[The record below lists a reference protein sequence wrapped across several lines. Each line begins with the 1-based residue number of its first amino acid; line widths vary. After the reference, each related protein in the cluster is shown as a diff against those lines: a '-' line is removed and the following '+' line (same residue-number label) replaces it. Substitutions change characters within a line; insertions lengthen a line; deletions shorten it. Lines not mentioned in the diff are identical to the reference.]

1 MKKSVIILICI
12 AAVILF
18 ALLVNYGATHV
29 RGVPVKIVE
38 QKAEVLEVPFF
49 DKDIDLN
56 KGIATDFW
64 SGLKPQEIKL
74 IYQLMALPWPKSSTP
89 MVKVTAFHNTKDIY
103 FYMEW
108 IDETED
114 KILGVNKFSD
124 ACAIM
129 FPMDEKAQAPTL
141 MMGFL
146 GRADIWH
153 WKASRD
159 IQFWLK
165 EEPVNN
171 KVYVDLYYPFEDKET
186 LVVSKEIVKS
196 AVNDLTAI
204 RVGTVTPKEN
214 QYVEGRGFYNQG
226 VWQVVFKRSLKA
238 VDAQNDAIFNSGK
251 RLCAFAVWNGSKGE
265 RGGRKSISD
274 WVELLIK

>member
-1 MKKSVIILICI
+1 VKKFVIILICI

-18 ALLVNYGATHV
+18 GALVYYGATHV
-29 RGVPVKIVE
+29 RGVPVKQEE
-38 QKAEVLEVPFF
+38 QKRQTLEIPFM
-49 DKDIDLN
+49 DKEIALRN
-56 KGIATDFW
+56 GIATDLW
-64 SGLKPQEIKL
+64 GGLKPQEIKL
-74 IYQLMALPWPKSSTP
+74 IFQLMVLPWPKSSTP
-89 MVKVTAFHNTKDIY
+89 LVKVKAFHNAKEIY

-108 IDETED
+108 IDETKD
-114 KILGVNKFSD
+114 KILGINKFPD

-129 FPMDEKAQAPTL
+129 FPRDEKAQAPTL

-159 IQFWLK
+159 LQFWMK
-165 EEPVNN
+165 EDPVDN
-171 KVYVDLYYPFEDKET
+171 KPYVDRYYPFEDKET
-186 LVVSKEIVKS
+186 LLVSKEIVKS

-214 QYVEGRGFYNQG
+214 QYVEGRGFYDQG
-226 VWQVVFKRSLKA
+226 VWRVVFKRSLKA
-238 VDAQNDAIFNSGK
+238 IDAQDDAIFNSGK
-251 RLCAFAVWNGSKGE
+251 RLCAFAVWNGSKGD

>member
-1 MKKSVIILICI
+1 MKKFIIILICI

-18 ALLVNYGATHV
+18 AVLVFYGATHV
-29 RGVPVKIVE
+29 RGVPVRIEEPKR
-38 QKAEVLEVPFF
+38 EVLQVPFM
-49 DKDIDLN
+49 DKEIDLRN
-56 KGIATDFW
+56 GIATDFW
-64 SGLKPQEIKL
+64 SSLKQADIKL
-74 IYQLMALPWPKSSTP
+74 VFQLMVLPWPKSSTP
-89 MVKVTAFHNTKDIY
+89 LVKVRAFHNTKDIY

-114 KILGVNKFSD
+114 KILGINKFSD

-129 FPMDEKAQAPTL
+129 FPMDEKAQTPTL

-159 IQFWLK
+159 LQFWMN

-171 KVYVDLYYPFEDKET
+171 KAYVDRYYPFEDKET

-238 VDAQNDAIFNSGK
+238 VDPQDDAIFNSGK
-251 RLCAFAVWNGSKGE
+251 RLCVFAVWNGSKAE

-274 WVELLIK
+274 WIELEIK

>member
-1 MKKSVIILICI
+1 MKKFIIILICI

-18 ALLVNYGATHV
+18 AVLVFYGATHV
-29 RGVPVKIVE
+29 RGVPVRIEEPKR
-38 QKAEVLEVPFF
+38 EVLQVPFM
-49 DKDIDLN
+49 DKEIDLRN
-56 KGIATDFW
+56 GIATDFW
-64 SGLKPQEIKL
+64 SSLKQADIKL
-74 IYQLMALPWPKSSTP
+74 VFQLMVLPWPKSSTP
-89 MVKVTAFHNTKDIY
+89 LVKVRAFHNTKDIY

-114 KILGVNKFSD
+114 KILGINKFSD

-129 FPMDEKAQAPTL
+129 FPMDEKAQTPTL

-159 IQFWLK
+159 LEFWMN

-171 KVYVDLYYPFEDKET
+171 KAYVDSYYPFEDKET

-238 VDAQNDAIFNSGK
+238 VDPQDDAIFNSGK
-251 RLCAFAVWNGSKGE
+251 RLCAFAVWNGSKAE

-274 WVELLIK
+274 WIELEIK

>member
-1 MKKSVIILICI
+1 MKKFIIILICI

-18 ALLVNYGATHV
+18 AVLVFYGATHV
-29 RGVPVKIVE
+29 RGVPVRIEEPKR
-38 QKAEVLEVPFF
+38 EVLQVFF
-49 DKDIDLN
+49 MDKEIDLRN
-56 KGIATDFW
+56 GIATDFW
-64 SGLKPQEIKL
+64 SSLKQADIKL
-74 IYQLMALPWPKSSTP
+74 IFQLMVLPWPKSSTP
-89 MVKVTAFHNTKDIY
+89 LVKVKAFHNAKDIY

-108 IDETED
+108 IDGTED
-114 KILGVNKFSD
+114 KILGINKFSD
-124 ACAIM
+124 ACAVM
-129 FPMDEKAQAPTL
+129 FPMDEKAQTPTL

-153 WKASRD
+153 WKVSRD
-159 IQFWLK
+159 LQFWMN

-171 KVYVDLYYPFEDKET
+171 KAYVDMYYPFEDKET
-186 LVVSKEIVKS
+186 LLVSKEIVKS

-238 VDAQNDAIFNSGK
+238 VDPQDDAIFNSGK
-251 RLCAFAVWNGSKGE
+251 RLCAFAVWNGSKAE

-274 WVELLIK
+274 WVELEIK

>member
-1 MKKSVIILICI
+1 MKKFVIILICI
-12 AAVILF
+12 AAVIFF
-18 ALLVNYGATHV
+18 ALLVYYGATHV
-29 RGVPVKIVE
+29 RGVPVRIEEPKR
-38 QKAEVLEVPFF
+38 EVLQVPLM
-49 DKDIDLN
+49 DKEIDLRN
-56 KGIATDFW
+56 GIATDFW
-64 SGLKPQEIKL
+64 GGLNQQEIKL
-74 IYQLMALPWPKSSTP
+74 VYQLMVLPWPKSSTP
-89 MVKVTAFHNTKDIY
+89 LVKVKAFHNAKDIY

-114 KILGVNKFSD
+114 KILGINKFSD

-129 FPMDEKAQAPTL
+129 FPRDEKTQTPAL

-153 WKASRD
+153 WKVSRD
-159 IQFWLK
+159 LEFWMK
-165 EEPVNN
+165 QEPTNN
-171 KVYVDLYYPFEDKET
+171 NAYVDSYYPFEDTET
-186 LVVSKEIVKS
+186 LKISKEIVKS

-226 VWQVVFKRSLKA
+226 VWRIVFKRSLKA
-238 VDAQNDAIFNSGK
+238 IDPQDDAIFNSGK